1 MGKNLTL
8 KQLFAYL
15 FGLAAAIGVCL
26 LATLHQIAQKQDQ
39 LARVNETRYQSYL
52 LADELRQSSDDLT
65 RLARTYVVTADAAY
79 EQQYLD
85 ILDIRNGRKPR
96 PLQYQRIYWDFVA
109 AGKAKPRADGASV
122 ALAELMKQAG
132 FSEQEFAKLKEAQ
145 ANSDAL
151 VKTEI
156 VAMNAVKGQFD
167 DGKGGFSR
175 KDAPDLELARK
186 LMHDKNYHQYKA
198 SIMAPIDEF
207 FVLLDQR
214 TRAGVDAAVAASERV
229 FALALTLSMLLCG
242 GLGVALLLVFLRL
255 RRQLGGEPA
264 YAAAV
269 ADRIAAGQL
278 AFAIE
283 LRQDDR
289 ASLLFAMSTMR
300 DRLAEIVGEVRAS
313 TDTIATAAGQIAAG
327 NLDLSQRTEQQAGS
341 LEQTASSMEQ
351 LTSTVKQNADNARQA
366 RQLAESATA
375 VAQQGGSVVGQVV
388 ETMSSINDSSKQI
401 ADIIGVIDGI
411 AFQTN
416 ILALNAAVEAARA
429 GEQGR
434 GFAVVASEVRNLA
447 QRAAA
452 AAKEIKDLIVDSVE
466 KVGAGARLVDQAGAT
481 MQEIVA
487 SVQRVTDV
495 MSEIAAAS
503 SEQTAGIEQINQA
516 VNQMDQVTQQ
526 NAALVEQAAAAASS
540 LQQQA
545 GHLTGVVGV
554 FKLEGGGRAAPVPA
568 AAPHAALAP
577 TPDRQAHRVAGKV
590 AGKVTSKAGGHVGG
604 GHVAG
609 TAAERAEAARRS
621 GASNAGGGAAKA
633 RRLALATAEEEWEEL

>member
-1 MGKNLTL
+1 MANTITL

-15 FGLAAAIGVCL
+15 FGLAAVMGLCL
-26 LATLHQIAQKQDQ
+26 LAALLEIAQKQDE

-52 LADELRQSSDDLT
+52 LADELRQGSDDLT
-65 RLARTYVVTADAAY
+65 RLARTYVLTADPAY

-96 PLQYQRIYWDFVA
+96 PQQYQRVYWDFVA
-109 AGKAKPRADGASV
+109 AGKAKPRPDGATV

-132 FSEQEFAKLKEAQ
+132 FSEQEFAKLRQAQ

-156 VAMNAVKGQFD
+156 AAMNAVKGLFD

-175 KDAPDLELARK
+175 KGEPDLELARK

-198 SIMAPIDEF
+198 NIMAPIDEF

-214 TRAGVDAAVAASERV
+214 TQAGVDAAARAGGQV
-229 FALALTLSMLLCG
+229 FALAVALLALLCG
-242 GLGVALLLVFLRL
+242 GLGAALLLVYRRL
-255 RRQLGGEPA
+255 RAQLGGEPA

-269 ADRIAAGQL
+269 ADRIASGQL
-278 AFAIE
+278 AFAVE
-283 LRQDDR
+283 LRDGDR
-289 ASLLFAMSTMR
+289 ASLLFAMGAMR
-300 DRLAEIVGEVRAS
+300 QRLAEIVGEVRAG
-313 TDTIATAAGQIAAG
+313 TDSIATAAGQIAAG
-327 NLDLSQRTEQQAGS
+327 NLDLSTRTEEQAGS
-341 LEQTASSMEQ
+341 LEQTAASMER
-351 LTSTVKQNADNARQA
+351 LTATVKQNADNARQA
-366 RQLAESATA
+366 RQLAESATD
-375 VAQQGGSVVGQVV
+375 VALKGGAVVGQVV

-401 ADIIGVIDGI
+401 ADITGVIDGI

-434 GFAVVASEVRNLA
+434 GFAVVASEVRSLA

-452 AAKEIKDLIVDSVE
+452 AAKEIKDLIVDSVD

-487 SVQRVTDV
+487 SVKRVTDV

-503 SEQTAGIEQINQA
+503 GEQTVGIEQINQA
-516 VNQMDQVTQQ
+516 VNQMDQATQQ
-526 NAALVEQAAAAASS
+526 NAALVEQAAAAAGS
-540 LQQQA
+540 LRQQA
-545 GHLTGVVGV
+545 GHLAEVVGV
-554 FKLEGGGRAAPVPA
+554 FQLAEAGGAPARPAGAARAAVAAPPA
-568 AAPHAALAP
+568 APARASGKAAAQPAAQVLGQ
-577 TPDRQAHRVAGKV
+577 QAVG
-590 AGKVTSKAGGHVGG
+590 KAGATPEPARHGN
-604 GHVAG
+604 
-609 TAAERAEAARRS
+609 TAAATAAGSAKNRRPE
-621 GASNAGGGAAKA
+621 
-633 RRLALATAEEEWEEL
+633 LATVESEWEEF